1 MQLHPEFSY
10 RVDYIGNERQPVLV
24 IDNFLADPLALIE
37 FCARNAKFNNA
48 DAFYPGVR
56 APTPDIYLQAI
67 YHYLRDIIYAVFVIN
82 DSMIGQVQADYSMVL
97 TSPDQLKLVQ
107 CLPHYDS
114 LISTELAAVHYL
126 CGSEKGGTSLYR
138 HRETGFEY
146 INKAR
151 VAIYTE
157 KLTSEIDNIFY
168 PKCYMNGSNQ
178 LFEQIASYEA
188 IFNRMIIYR
197 CTSLHSG
204 NIAPDF
210 SIDPNPR
217 TGRLTINTFIGG

>member
-10 RVDYIGNERQPVLV
+10 RVDYVGNERQPVLV
-24 IDNFLADPLALIE
+24 VDNFLIESHTLIE
-37 FCARNAKFNNA
+37 FCARNAQFNNA

-56 APTPDIYLQAI
+56 APVPEIYLQAI
-67 YHYLRDIIYAVFVIN
+67 YHYLREIIYATFAIN
-82 DSMIGQVQADYSMVL
+82 DAMVSRVQADYSMVL
-97 TSPDQLKLVQ
+97 TAPGQLKPVQ
-107 CLPHYDS
+107 CIPHYDS

-126 CGSEKGGTSLYR
+126 CGREKGGTSLYR
-138 HRETGFEY
+138 HRDTGFEY
-146 INKAR
+146 VDSSR

-157 KLTSEIDNIFY
+157 QLKRGINSAAY
-168 PKCYMNGSNQ
+168 PQRYMNGSNS

-188 IFNRMIIYR
+188 VFNRMIIYR

-210 SIDPNPR
+210 LFDANPR
-217 TGRLTINTFIGG
+217 TGRLTINTFIGA